1 MELIRFSSWKGK
13 LIIGVVLLL
22 LGGFIW
28 WLLLY
33 VPYRPK
39 AYVGVAEWE
48 FDGRQDV
55 NYSSQILEIDLM
67 SLSVTNTLFV
77 DTDFISK
84 IRALEIDENNNLL
97 YAGGSIGDG
106 IDQRLKDE
114 VLREKGRHSRGV
126 EVYDLETNEKNRRM
140 EIVGNRHISQIQLSG
155 NGEKVFIFP
164 NQKEYRSDLIS
175 GIHDVEDGKYIRGF
189 DKIAR
194 QREYIS
200 SKGDTIYTFLGTKP
214 EYFTFVEYSTVKDER
229 TTHLLKE
236 PERIKERGGMHPDP
250 ADSFKLDYPYYVR
263 LSHWEEPIQAYDR
276 DTFEQIDTGPVVTE
290 GLDKEEVGRVSTSV
304 PGMLTKDNRYLV
316 VRYTKSLDQGDGEA
330 RWALYFR
337 VIDLEKME
345 IMGDAKIWEAQYG
358 STTNVVAY

>member
-1 MELIRFSSWKGK
+1 MELIKRSSWTTN
-13 LIIGVVLLL
+13 LIIGAILLL
-22 LGGFIW
+22 LGALIW

-33 VPYRPK
+33 TPYRPK
-39 AYVGVAEWE
+39 AYVGVTAWE
-48 FDGRQDV
+48 VEGIQDV
-55 NYSSQILEIDLM
+55 NYRSYIIEVDLY
-67 SLSVTNTLFV
+67 SLTVSDTLPV
-77 DTDFISK
+77 DQDFISNV
-84 IRALEIDENNNLL
+84 RAIELDDAKGLL
-97 YAGGSIGDG
+97 YAGGSIADG
-106 IDQRLKDE
+106 IDQRLE
-114 VLREKGRHSRGV
+114 NEEFREMGRHSRGID
-126 EVYDLETNEKNRRM
+126 VYDLETKQKNRRM
-140 EIVGNRHISQIQLSG
+140 EIIGDRHISQMRLSG
-155 NGEKVFIFP
+155 NGEKVFIYFNP
-164 NQKEYRSDLIS
+164 EENHSKKT
-175 GIHDVEDGKYIRGF
+175 GIYSVETEAFLRGF
-189 DKIAR
+189 DRIVR
-194 QREYIS
+194 SSDYIS
-200 SKGDTIYTFLGTKP
+200 DSGDKFYRFLGTKP

-316 VRYTKSLDQGDGEA
+316 VRYTKSLDRGDGEA

-345 IMGDAKIWEAQYG
+345 IMGDAKIWEAQHG